1 METNTSEKTSTLND
15 LVLINNDRVA
25 GYEKALE
32 ELTSRD
38 DAGNADSDLRSLFQE
53 FIQQSSNF
61 SSQLAAQVTA
71 AGGDVAEG
79 TMTSGKIYR
88 AWMDVRALFS
98 GKDRHAILASCE
110 GGEDAAQKAYKEALE
125 EEDLTMDVKSMIRS
139 QQAELK
145 QAHDQVKALRDQS
158 AD

>member
-1 METNTSEKTSTLND
+1 MQTISTETTSTLND

-32 ELTSRD
+32 ELRSRD
-38 DAGNADSDLRSLFQE
+38 DAGTADSDLLALFQE
-53 FIQQSSNF
+53 YIEQSRKF
-61 SSQLAAQVTA
+61 STELAMHVAT

-88 AWMDVRALFS
+88 AWMDIKALFS

-110 GGEDAAQKAYKEALE
+110 GGEDAAQRAYKSALG
-125 EEDLTMDVKSMIRS
+125 EEDVSMDVKSVIS
-139 QQAELK
+139 NQQAELK
-145 QAHDQVKALRDQS
+145 QAHDKVKALRDQS
-158 AD
+158 A